1 MLAAFEPVSIAPPHR
16 GAELILAHCNA
27 MGRRESLLPPA
38 TERLELELGPLAGLL
53 VSALTG
59 GQSRRNSSSP

>member
-1 MLAAFEPVSIAPPHR
+1 M
-16 GAELILAHCNA
+16 ILAHCNA